1 MGNTDSRLGKHDQIK
16 LSTYYI
22 IKQTIMASDMPRE
35 AMAHITKY
43 LLKVFVLFYTDRQS
57 IEQHHTLAVRHR
69 PQKS

>member
-1 MGNTDSRLGKHDQIK
+1 
-16 LSTYYI
+16 
-22 IKQTIMASDMPRE
+22 MASDMPRE